1 MLNFRECGFTSKG
14 YKNIWSHPQPHPAPC
29 PVAQDHHAVSV
40 PSQLCWDPPG
50 GWILRWDDLGTSQSR
65 RLLPDIISHPTISSN
80 VKSDFCSKNIWI
92 SFGWVKNMWNHPTSN
107 QLKIPT
113 GTFQQ
118 WRTKMAPLTK
128 MAAENL
134 GTRVGVFFFFS
145 KKKSRWV
152 RALSYET
159 TTRFSLRSQLPCRTS
174 TVYPEWSSSIWFQ
187 NSNINKDMMCSIN
200 NKQQLTFQR

>member
-134 GTRVGVFFFFS
+134 GTRVGVFFFFFFE
-145 KKKSRWV
+145 KKISVSSCVELWNNH
-152 RALSYET
+152 ALFVAIPIAVPDFNRLSWMI
-159 TTRFSLRSQLPCRTS
+159 FFNMIP
-174 TVYPEWSSSIWFQ
+174 
-187 NSNINKDMMCSIN
+187 K
-200 NKQQLTFQR
+200 

>member
-1 MLNFRECGFTSKG
+1 MLNFRECDFTSKG

-40 PSQLCWDPPG
+40 PSQLCWDRPG

-128 MAAENL
+128 MEAENL
-134 GTRVGVFFFFS
+134 GTRVGVFFFEKTNLGEFV
-145 KKKSRWV
+145 RWV
-152 RALSYET
+152 MKQPRAF
-159 TTRFSLRSQLPCRTS
+159 RWDPNCRAGLQPFILNDLLQYDSKIATS
-174 TVYPEWSSSIWFQ
+174 TKIWCVQ
-187 NSNINKDMMCSIN
+187 STTN
-200 NKQQLTFQR
+200 NN